1 MHLRTINKDTQNIF
15 LDNYSTL
22 MTWKG
27 LKNKLL
33 VCWIGVHF
41 IITDFKLCFKEHNNI
56 ISEWFCICW

>member
-41 IITDFKLCFKEHNNI
+41 ITDFKLCFKDHNNI
-56 ISEWFCICW
+56 ISEWFCIFW